1 MVTHTLNASLFNDPF
16 FIGWDK
22 FFKDIEHSHRNVSN
36 FPPYNLVEMT
46 EDTFLIELALAGF
59 NIEDLDVSQDKNML
73 TIKGEIEADGQE
85 KYIHKG
91 IATRNFTR
99 TFNLAEHIEVKHV
112 TWQNG
117 ILAISLIRNVPEDKK
132 PKTFKIKDING

>member
-1 MVTHTLNASLFNDPF
+1 MVNAHTLDLLNGPF

-22 FFKDIEHSHRNVSN
+22 FFKDVETSHRNVSN
-36 FPPYNLVEMT
+36 FPPYNLIEMT

-59 NIEDLDVSQDKNML
+59 NIDDIEVSQEKNTL

-99 TFNLAEHIEVKHV
+99 TFSLAEHIEVKHV

-117 ILAISLIRNVPEDKK
+117 ILAISLFRNVPEDKK
-132 PKTFKIKDING
+132 PKTFKIKDINN

>member
-1 MVTHTLNASLFNDPF
+1 MVNAHTLDLLNDPF

-22 FFKDIEHSHRNVSN
+22 FFKDVETSHRNVSN
-36 FPPYNLVEMT
+36 FPPYNLIEMT

-59 NIEDLDVSQDKNML
+59 NIDDIEVSQEKNTL
-73 TIKGEIEADGQE
+73 IIKGEIEADGQE

-117 ILAISLIRNVPEDKK
+117 ILAISLFRNVPEDKK
-132 PKTFKIKDING
+132 PKTFKIKDIND